1 MSVSSTQFTRFLLI
15 PAIQRIMRATPGSE
29 TVGEPATGGPV
40 PSVAQLVDPA
50 LPVPRCKWWYVR
62 CQLQGPGR

>member
-29 TVGEPATGGPV
+29 TVGEAPEARDGWAGAQRGPV
-40 PSVAQLVDPA
+40 
-50 LPVPRCKWWYVR
+50 
-62 CQLQGPGR
+62 G